1 MMRST
6 LDHLVI
12 VSPTLPLGAQF
23 VERQLAVQLQPG
35 GKHPRMSTHNLLL
48 RLGDPVNGVHH
59 QRASVRIR
67 SLFRQCFY
75 KQGSSMTRM
84 AAVLTLL
91 SCMASASAL
100 AASDCPF
107 PQGMQASIGASKQA
121 IAARQAGVAK
131 DDLLSRISPAANGQ
145 MSKMLKS
152 IVDEVYDYPALKPE
166 VYAAFRFEHCFV
178 SQQHAEQVAAM
189 KFADAYPLLKKCEQL
204 DPEGARPPCAMRVVH
219 TLTGIPE

>member
-1 MMRST
+1 
-6 LDHLVI
+6 
-12 VSPTLPLGAQF
+12 
-23 VERQLAVQLQPG
+23 
-35 GKHPRMSTHNLLL
+35 
-48 RLGDPVNGVHH
+48 
-59 QRASVRIR
+59 
-67 SLFRQCFY
+67 
-75 KQGSSMTRM
+75 MTRM
-84 AAVLTLL
+84 AAVFTLL

-107 PQGMQASIGASKQA
+107 PQGMQASIGASKEV

-131 DDLLSRISPAANGQ
+131 GDLLTRISPAADGQ

-152 IVDEVYDYPALKPE
+152 IVDEVYDYPALLPE

-189 KFADAYPLLKKCEQL
+189 KFADAYPLLKKCEQI
-204 DPEGARPPCAMRVVH
+204 DPQAARPPCAMRVVH

>member
-1 MMRST
+1 MPS
-6 LDHLVI
+6 
-12 VSPTLPLGAQF
+12 
-23 VERQLAVQLQPG
+23 
-35 GKHPRMSTHNLLL
+35 LLL
-48 RLGDPVNGVHH
+48 LSAMGRKQPVMNDSFHKERTRSMERIINWYRLESAAYFNN
-59 QRASVRIR
+59 A
-67 SLFRQCFY
+67 CY
-75 KQGSSMTRM
+75 KQGNSMTRM
-84 AAVLTLL
+84 AAVFTLL

-107 PQGMQASIGASKQA
+107 PQGMQASIGASKEA

>member
-1 MMRST
+1 MSDRY
-6 LDHLVI
+6 H
-12 VSPTLPLGAQF
+12 P
-23 VERQLAVQLQPG
+23 ERT
-35 GKHPRMSTHNLLL
+35 KSMERIINWY
-48 RLGDPVNGVHH
+48 RLESAAYFNN
-59 QRASVRIR
+59 A
-67 SLFRQCFY
+67 CY
-75 KQGSSMTRM
+75 KQGNSMTRM
-84 AAVLTLL
+84 AAVFTLL

-107 PQGMQASIGASKQA
+107 PQGVQASIGASKEA

-131 DDLLSRISPAANGQ
+131 DDLLTRISPTANGQ

-152 IVDEVYDYPALKPE
+152 IVDEVYDYPALLPE